1 MINTPIVLSDK
12 TNTITIKDTLM
23 TGYEAVQFRS
33 KMDQYYSLISSY
45 QSEITGITKDVP
57 EVIFATRKAV
67 LDKKFKEVIAIKD
80 DKLRSSKKLILDQDL
95 DLLLAD
101 IDKVEKERTASSDNL
116 LKAMEENA
124 KMNAETSEITNSH
137 KEAKFKLEIE
147 IVKILCDFLAPEEAK
162 GFDYN
167 KLSLLAPSKLIE
179 AVLQNPENDCNDYF
193 MRWSE
198 TKNQAKGQP
207 QS

>member
-45 QSEITGITKDVP
+45 QAEITGITKDVP

-67 LDKKFKEVIAIKD
+67 LDKKFAEMNATKD
-80 DKLRSSKKLILDQDL
+80 DKLRISKKTILDQEL
-95 DLLLAD
+95 EMLLAD
-101 IDKVEKERTASSDNL
+101 IDKVEKERMASSDNL
-116 LKAMEENA
+116 LKAMEQNS
-124 KMNAETSEITNSH
+124 KMTADTSGITNFH

-147 IVKILCDFLAPEEAK
+147 IVKILCEFLAPEEAK

-179 AVLQNPENDCNDYF
+179 EVLHNPENDCNDYF

-198 TKNQAKGQP
+198 IKKQAKVAN